1 MSADARFDEIAE
13 ELGLRFDGELV
24 KGGDYVPVRRHRD
37 ELWVSGQIPR
47 VGKEVAVTGRAGAD
61 VVLAEAQRA
70 ARISAL
76 RALALLRSTLGT
88 LDDVEAVLR
97 VGVFIQCT
105 ATFTHHSEVAD
116 AASEVLHR
124 VLGEAGSHAR
134 TSVGV
139 QQLPKDAAVEL
150 ELVAA
155 ARGRG

>member
-1 MSADARFDEIAE
+1 MSADERFDEIARE
-13 ELGLRFDGELV
+13 VGLPPDGEL
-24 KGGDYVPVRRHRD
+24 KIGGNYVPVRRHGA

-47 VGKEVAVTGRAGAD
+47 IGDRVAVVGRAGAD

-70 ARISAL
+70 ARICAL
-76 RALALLRSTLGT
+76 RALALLRRTLGT
-88 LDDVEAVLR
+88 LDAVEAVLR

-105 ATFTHHSEVAD
+105 AMFTHHSEVAD

-124 VLGEAGSHAR
+124 VLGEAGAHAR

-139 QQLPKDAAVEL
+139 QQLPKDATVEL

-155 ARGRG
+155 ARPGA